1 MNHPSDIVKLALDIG
16 AGKQEHLLAIANHYQ
31 SKNDLNSTV
40 DLYRFDAKA
49 RKFVKFHIFSEVGP
63 FKLEFLTVTPKDG
76 AKINLLAIGGN
87 SKVSDKASSASR
99 VIIYE
104 IKGMGRNI
112 TFSKFQSFSAAGG
125 VDAMK
130 SFERHNLTYLVLGMR
145 LQSSMI
151 KTRPA
156 QVLVVVYNSEDKE
169 FEYHS
174 LIPADFISDI
184 EIFAVQD
191 MLLMSVAYYADIS
204 GKLNLNSPVYK
215 FNDILKK
222 FEIYQTIT
230 TSGARDIEPV
240 HALGKSFL
248 VVANEA
254 SGYANAKVFGVPST
268 LLEFIGTKFQVIQTI
283 ETYGAV
289 RWKGIKLPSCQ
300 DSAVIVYGD
309 QRDTIDQVGF
319 FVYSEGKRRFQ
330 KLSLSLYH
338 GINPKFRPRPN
349 TLVPFTISED
359 LYVAIGAG
367 DSTKGYAIYQLEY
380 DKTTN
385 ANPWEKEA
393 EQISAEIL
401 YLKENLTLIEK
412 AVDMLERDVRNIV
425 YKDRKQNITGTKIFK
440 EPLDIDNLKVNE
452 GDVSNGSILFDNGTA
467 KNRADPTKFK
477 FVNLTSMEY
486 NESRSEAMFNRLNN
500 NFLDAVMID
509 RPTNVTN
516 NLYFSNVK
524 LRSDF
529 IAVDN
534 VAAEQCKIN
543 NVNVCYLA
551 NDTVLNNN
559 SDVISGNNLF
569 TNEQSLKRNLNVSGK
584 INDIKVSK
592 ELVLQGKSQSIHA
605 KKIFEDTVVFRSM
618 NLSGNVNSVDLAN
631 DVLHLSRNETVSG
644 DKVFRDMLATENIK
658 IEGLIDGVNVSIL
671 NTDTLRLTGQQ
682 SVSGTKIFNSKETL
696 ESKEGLI
703 VKNLTNGLDLDKWA
717 ATLVQ
722 IDNNSS
728 AANGN
733 LIFED
738 QFQVN
743 GSISVSGKMNALNFP
758 QEAVQVNGRQN
769 ITGSKIFNGK
779 ITASGDITAKRLVD
793 GVDLN
798 DVVTLTGNETIIG
811 RKLFRSDL
819 NLSKNI
825 EVAPLRLVN
834 SVDISQLDEDAMKIN
849 ESQNVTG
856 SFHFNSIESE
866 HDFAVQDVLDG
877 LPMES
882 YRKLYNDAVLFDQS
896 QNITGSVQ
904 FIGRL
909 KIYKN
914 LSFAGL
920 VNGHKLTAFLDRFG
934 DQRVEN
940 AFNFSNV
947 NIRSNTLAKM
957 LVDNVD
963 VDKLGKNIVRT
974 DTDQSVHGKKT
985 FGDSVKLDGHITMCC
1000 SINKAMLSSLLTK
1013 VLKQTVTGA
1022 KNFQDVK
1029 VTGTL
1034 DVIHENI
1041 SVETTVDGIDLSN
1054 FTGRVIHVTGRLQI
1068 DKEMKFNKIIVKS
1081 PGTLQA
1087 GLINGVNIKELA
1099 DDIVDLSNNQTVSS
1113 EKSFTHLATNGNLV
1127 AGSTVDEID
1136 VSDLDKEITKVGEN
1150 AEISGEKEFRSVNAQ
1165 DFEIE
1170 GLIHDVNLTKLAGES
1185 VIKSDSMKINGSKK
1199 ISGNVLIGN
1208 DAMISRLS
1216 DLDINKDLVLKSK
1229 LQNITGKKSFTQEL
1243 LVHGNIE
1250 IDGNLNKIDVSK
1262 LNKDAVKKSVKQEI
1276 GGKKTFDKDLKS
1288 NDDVIVQKFVDGV
1301 DLSELDAKSTKIK
1314 G

>member
-31 SKNDLNSTV
+31 SKHNLNSTV
-40 DLYRFDAKA
+40 DFYRFDANAK
-49 RKFVKFHIFSEVGP
+49 KFVKFHIFSELGP
-63 FKLEFLTVTPKDG
+63 FKLEFLTVTSKDG
-76 AKINLLAIGGN
+76 SKINLLAIGGN
-87 SKVSDKASSASR
+87 SKISDKASDSSR

-104 IKGMGRNI
+104 IKGLGKNV

-130 SFERHNLTYLVLGMR
+130 SFERHNLTYLLLGMR

-156 QVLVVVYNSEDKE
+156 QVLVVVYNSKDKE

-174 LIPADFISDI
+174 VIPADFISDI
-184 EIFAVQD
+184 EIFAVKD

-204 GKLNLNSPVYK
+204 GNMNLNSPLYK
-215 FNDILKK
+215 FNDNLKQ
-222 FEIYQTIT
+222 FEIYQTIR

-240 HALGKSFL
+240 HVLGKSFL

-300 DSAVIVYGD
+300 DSAVIIYGD

-338 GINPKFRPRPN
+338 GIKPNFRPRPN
-349 TLVPFTISED
+349 TLVPFSISED
-359 LYVAIGAG
+359 LYVAIGAD
-367 DSTKGYAIYQLEY
+367 DSTKGYTIYQLEY

-385 ANPWEKEA
+385 ANPWGKDA

-412 AVDMLERDVRNIV
+412 AVEILERDVKNIV
-425 YKDRKQNITGTKIFK
+425 YKDTKQNVTGTKTFK
-440 EPLDIDNLKVNE
+440 EPLGVDQLNVND
-452 GDVSNGSILFDNGTA
+452 GDVSKGSILFDNGTA

-486 NESRSEAMFNRLNN
+486 NESRLEAMYSRLNN
-500 NFLDAVMID
+500 SFLDAVMID

-516 NLYFSNVK
+516 HLYFSNIK
-524 LRSDF
+524 LRSNS
-529 IAVDN
+529 IAFEN
-534 VAAEQCKIN
+534 VAAEECKIN

-559 SDVISGNNLF
+559 SDVIRGNNLF
-569 TNEQSLKRNLNVSGK
+569 TNEQSLKQNLNVNGK

-592 ELVLQGKSQSIHA
+592 ELVLQGKNQSIHA
-605 KKIFEDTVVFRSM
+605 KKVFEDGVVFRSM
-618 NLSGNVNSVDLAN
+618 NLSGNINSIDITN
-631 DVLHLSRNETVSG
+631 DVLHLNRNETVSG
-644 DKVFRDMLATENIK
+644 EKAFRDVLATENIEIK
-658 IEGLIDGVNVSIL
+658 GLFDGVNVSQL
-671 NTDTLRLTGQQ
+671 DTDTLRLTGQQ
-682 SVSGTKIFNSKETL
+682 HVSGTKIFNGKENL

-717 ATLVQ
+717 ATLVKT
-722 IDNNSS
+722 DDNSS

-738 QFQVN
+738 KFQVN
-743 GSISVSGKMNALNFP
+743 GSISVSGKMNAINFP
-758 QEAVQVNGRQN
+758 QEAVQVSGKQN

-779 ITASGDITAKRLVD
+779 ITASGDLTAKRLVD
-793 GVDLN
+793 GVDLK
-798 DVVTLTGNETIIG
+798 DVLTLTGNEAITG

-825 EVAPLRLVN
+825 EIAPLRLVN

-849 ESQNVTG
+849 ESENVTG
-856 SFHFNSIESE
+856 TFHFISVESE
-866 HDFAVQDVLDG
+866 RDFAVQDVLDG
-877 LPMES
+877 LPMEY

-896 QNITGSVQ
+896 QNITGIVR
-904 FIGRL
+904 FMGRL
-909 KIYKN
+909 KVNKN

-920 VNGHKLTAFLDRFG
+920 VNGHKVTAFLHRFG

-940 AFNFSNV
+940 AFSFRNV
-947 NIRSNTLAKM
+947 NIRSNISANE

-963 VDKLGKNIVRT
+963 VDKLGEDIIRT
-974 DTDQSVHGKKT
+974 DKDQSVQGKKT
-985 FGDSVKLDGHITMCC
+985 FGDSVKLDGNLTMCC

-1013 VLKQTVTGA
+1013 VLKQTVTGT
-1022 KNFQDVK
+1022 KNFQEVK

-1068 DKEMKFNKIIVKS
+1068 DKEMKFNNIIVKS

-1099 DDIVDLSNNQTVSS
+1099 DDIVDLSNNQKVSS
-1113 EKSFTHLATNGNLV
+1113 EKSFTRLAANGNLV
-1127 AGSTVDEID
+1127 AGSTVDGID
-1136 VSDLDKEITKVGEN
+1136 VSDLDMEITKVGEN
-1150 AEISGEKEFRSVNAQ
+1150 TVISGKKEFRGVHAQ
-1165 DFEIE
+1165 DVEVE
-1170 GLIHDVNLTKLAGES
+1170 GLIHDVNLAKLAGES
-1185 VIKSDSMKINGSKK
+1185 VMKSDSMKIYGPKK

-1208 DAMISRLS
+1208 DAMIGRLN
-1216 DLDINKDLVLKSK
+1216 DLDINKDLVFKSK

-1243 LVHGNIE
+1243 LVRGNIE
-1250 IDGNLNKIDVSK
+1250 VDGNLNKINVSK
-1262 LNKDAVKKSVKQEI
+1262 LNKDAVKKSVQQEI
-1276 GGKKTFDKDLKS
+1276 GGKKSFEKDLKS
-1288 NDDVIVQKFVDGV
+1288 NNDVVVQKFVDGV
-1301 DLSELDAKSTKIK
+1301 DLSELNAKSAKIK